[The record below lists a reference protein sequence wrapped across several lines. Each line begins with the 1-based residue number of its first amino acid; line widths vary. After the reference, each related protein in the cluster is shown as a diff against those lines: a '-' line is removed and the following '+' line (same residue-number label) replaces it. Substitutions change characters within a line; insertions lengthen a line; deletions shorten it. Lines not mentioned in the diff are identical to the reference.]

1 MKRFIE
7 IDPWKIIQNGFDEK
21 NNEIYESLMSLGN
34 GHMGMRGNLEE
45 NFTGNTL
52 KGTYV
57 AGVYYP
63 DKTRV
68 GWWKNGYPEYFAK
81 VLNSTNLIGID
92 IKIDNVTVDLN
103 KTLPIEFKR
112 ELDMQSGTLKRSFKL
127 NINNKKF
134 KIEVIRFLSMQA
146 IELGAI
152 NYSIT
157 SLDNYADI
165 EINSYLDGNVTNKD
179 SNYDEYFWEEI
190 NTEDKLITLKT
201 KKLDFKVTSSM
212 GNVVNKDIDSEL
224 NSSSL
229 YTSETFSYNLKKD
242 ETITLHKFI
251 TVVTNRDYNDYE
263 LNSKAK
269 ENIKNAINLGF
280 DSLLKNHI
288 QAWIDIWASSDI
300 LIEGDDVAQQGIR
313 FNIFHL
319 MQTYHGHDARLNI
332 GPKGF
337 TGEKYGGSTYWDT
350 EAYCLPFYLSTSDKN
365 VSKNLLEYRYKHL
378 DRAIENAQKL
388 GLDGALYPMV
398 TMNGEECHN
407 EWEITFEEI
416 HRNGAIAYA
425 IYNYINYTGDIDY
438 LNTKGLN
445 VLIEIAKFWADR
457 VHYSENKKQYVMHGV
472 TGPNEYENNI
482 NNNWYTSKI
491 AIWTMKYAIESME
504 YVKETDLN
512 SYNELLN
519 KIKFNENETVKW
531 QDIIDNMYFGYDK
544 EKGIF
549 LQQDGYL
556 DKEQLLVSDIPEN
569 ELPLVHN
576 WSWDKILRSPF
587 IKQADVLQGMFLF
600 EDEFTHTEMKNNF
613 DYYEPRT
620 VHESSLS
627 PCIYSIIA
635 GDIGYE
641 EKAYELYLRT
651 SRLDLE
657 NYNSDTED
665 GLHITSMA
673 GTWMSIIYGFGRFRI
688 KNNKITL
695 NPFTPE
701 NWNSYSFKILFRDN
715 LLSVTVKKEEIEILL
730 EKGTNFDILVYNK
743 EYKID
748 SNSPLIVKI
757 K

>member
-1 MKRFIE
+1 MKAGAKLKKYIN
-7 IDPWKIIQNGFDEK
+7 IDPWKIIQDGFDKE

-45 NFTGNTL
+45 KYSGKSL

-57 AGVYYP
+57 AGIYYP

-92 IKIDNVTVDLN
+92 VTIDNELIDLKKN
-103 KTLPIEFKR
+103 QPIEFLR
-112 ELDMQSGTLKRSFKL
+112 ELDMKKGILTRIFKL
-127 NINNKKF
+127 IVNNKTF
-134 KIEVIRFLSMQA
+134 EIEVIRFLSMQS
-146 IELGAI
+146 IELGCI

-157 SLDNYADI
+157 AIDSDAQIKFD
-165 EINSYLDGNVTNKD
+165 SYLNGNITNVD
-179 SNYDEYFWEEI
+179 ANYDEYFWEEI
-190 NTEDKLITLKT
+190 NVSDRFITLKT
-201 KKLDFKVTSSM
+201 KKLDFKVTSGM
-212 GNVVNKDIDSEL
+212 GNIINKDINSTLSL
-224 NSSSL
+224 NKL
-229 YTSETFSYNLKKD
+229 YTAETFEYNLSKG
-242 ETITLHKFI
+242 ENITLNKFF
-251 TVVTNRDYNDYE
+251 TVTTNRDYLDTE
-263 LNSKAK
+263 IISKAK
-269 ENIKNAINLGF
+269 ENIKTAINTGF
-280 DSLLKNHI
+280 DKLLSNHI
-288 QAWIDIWASSDI
+288 EAFEKIWESSDI
-300 LIEGDDVAQQGIR
+300 VIEGDDLAQQGIR

-350 EAYCLPFYLSTSDKN
+350 EAYCLPFYLSTTDSQ
-365 VSKNLLEYRYKHL
+365 VSKNLLEYRYNHL
-378 DRAIENAQKL
+378 SKAVENSRKL

-425 IYNYINYTGDIDY
+425 IYNYINYTGDKEY

-445 VLIEIAKFWADR
+445 VLIEISRFYASR
-457 VHYSENKKQYVMHGV
+457 VHYSDNKKQYVMHGV
-472 TGPNEYENNI
+472 TGPNEYENNV

-491 AIWTMKYAIESME
+491 AVFTMKYTIESLE
-504 YVKETDLN
+504 YVKELDLA
-512 SYNELLN
+512 SYEDLLN
-519 KIKFNENETVKW
+519 KINFSNDEVKKW
-531 QDIIDNMYFGYDK
+531 KNIIENMYFGFDK

-556 DKEQLLVSDIPEN
+556 DKEQLLVSDIPKE

-587 IKQADVLQGMFLF
+587 IKQADVLQGIFLF
-600 EDEFTHTEMKNNF
+600 EDEFSQDEKKINF

-641 EKAYELYLRT
+641 EKAYELY
-651 SRLDLE
+651 
-657 NYNSDTED
+657 
-665 GLHITSMA
+665 
-673 GTWMSIIYGFGRFRI
+673 
-688 KNNKITL
+688 
-695 NPFTPE
+695 
-701 NWNSYSFKILFRDN
+701 
-715 LLSVTVKKEEIEILL
+715 
-730 EKGTNFDILVYNK
+730 
-743 EYKID
+743 
-748 SNSPLIVKI
+748 
-757 K
+757 

>member
-1 MKRFIE
+1 MKKYIN
-7 IDPWKIIQNGFDEK
+7 IDPWKIIQDGFDKE

-45 NFTGNTL
+45 KYSGKSL

-57 AGVYYP
+57 AGIYYP

-92 IKIDNVTVDLN
+92 ITIDNELIDIEKN
-103 KTLPIEFKR
+103 QPIEFLR
-112 ELDMQSGTLKRSFKL
+112 ELDMKKGILTRFFKL
-127 NINNKKF
+127 IINNKTF
-134 KIEVIRFLSMQA
+134 EIEVIRFLSMQS
-146 IELGAI
+146 IELGCI
-152 NYSIT
+152 SYSIT
-157 SLDNYADI
+157 AINNNA
-165 EINSYLDGNVTNKD
+165 EIKFDSYLDGNITNVD
-179 SNYDEYFWEEI
+179 ANYDEYFWEEI
-190 NTEDKLITLKT
+190 NVSDKFITLKT
-201 KKLDFKVTSSM
+201 KKLDFKVTSGM
-212 GNVVNKDIDSEL
+212 GNVIDKDINSTLFL
-224 NSSSL
+224 NKL
-229 YTSETFSYNLKKD
+229 YTAETFEYNLSKG
-242 ETITLHKFI
+242 ESITLNKFF
-251 TVVTNRDYNDYE
+251 TVTTNRDYSDTE
-263 LNSKAK
+263 IISKAK
-269 ENIKNAINLGF
+269 DNIENAINTGF
-280 DSLLKNHI
+280 DKLLNNHI
-288 QAWIDIWASSDI
+288 QAFKKIWESSDI
-300 LIEGDDVAQQGIR
+300 IIEGDDVAQQGIR

-350 EAYCLPFYLSTSDKN
+350 EAYCLPFYLSTTDNK
-365 VSKNLLEYRYKHL
+365 VSKNLLEYRYNHL
-378 DRAIENAQKL
+378 NKAIENSRNL

-425 IYNYINYTGDIDY
+425 IYNYINYTGDKEY

-445 VLIEIAKFWADR
+445 VLIEISRFYASR

-472 TGPNEYENNI
+472 TGPNEYENNV

-491 AIWTMKYAIESME
+491 AIFTMKYTIESLD
-504 YVKETDLN
+504 YVKKLDLTN
-512 SYNELLN
+512 YENLLN
-519 KIKFNENETVKW
+519 KINFSNDEIKKW
-531 QDIIDNMYFGYDK
+531 NDIIENMYFGFDK
-544 EKGIF
+544 ERGIF

-556 DKEQLLVSDIPEN
+556 DKEQLLVSDIPKE

-587 IKQADVLQGMFLF
+587 IKQADVLQGIFLF
-600 EDEFTHTEMKNNF
+600 EDEFSQDEKKINF

-657 NYNSDTED
+657 NYNSDTKD

-673 GTWMSIIYGFGRFRI
+673 GTWMSIIYGFARFRI
-688 KNNKITL
+688 KNDKLQL
-695 NPFTPE
+695 NPFIPKK
-701 NWNSYSFKILFRDN
+701 WNSYSFKILFRDN
-715 LLSVTVKKEEIEILL
+715 LLLITVNKENIEIIL
-730 EKGTNFDILVYNK
+730 EKGNSLDILVHNKNYN
-743 EYKID
+743 I
-748 SNSPLIVKI
+748 SNIKPLII
-757 K
+757 

>member
-45 NFTGNTL
+45 KFTGNTL
-52 KGTYV
+52 KGTYI

-92 IKIDNVTVDLN
+92 IIIDNISIDLN

-112 ELDMQSGTLKRSFKL
+112 ELDMKSGTLKRTFKL
-127 NINNKKF
+127 KLNNKNF
-134 KIEVIRFLSMQA
+134 EIEVIRFLSMQA

-152 NYSIT
+152 SYSIT
-157 SLDNYADI
+157 SLDNSSDV
-165 EINSYLDGNVTNKD
+165 EIKSYLDGNVTNKD

-212 GNVVNKDIDSEL
+212 GNVINKNIYSKLD
-224 NSSSL
+224 SSSL
-229 YTSETFSYNLKKD
+229 YTSETFNYNLKKE

-251 TVVTNRDYNDYE
+251 TVVTNRDYNDNE
-263 LNSKAK
+263 LNQTAK
-269 ENIKNAINLGF
+269 ENIKTAINFGF
-280 DSLLKNHI
+280 DSLLENHI
-288 QAWIDIWASSDI
+288 EAWKNIWTSSDI
-300 LIEGDDVAQQGIR
+300 IIEGDDIAQQGIR

-350 EAYCLPFYLSTSDKN
+350 EAYCLPFYLSTSDKS

-378 DRAIENAQKL
+378 EKAIENAQKL

-425 IYNYINYTGDIDY
+425 IYNYINYTGDTDY
-438 LNTKGLN
+438 LNTKGLT
-445 VLIEIAKFWADR
+445 VLIEIARFWADR
-457 VHYSENKKQYVMHGV
+457 VHFSESKKQYVMHGV
-472 TGPNEYENNI
+472 TGPNEYENNV
-482 NNNWYTSKI
+482 NNNWYTSKM
-491 AIWTMKYAIESME
+491 AIWTMKYTIESMK
-504 YVKETDLN
+504 YVKETDLE
-512 SYNELLN
+512 SYNNLLN
-519 KIKFNENETVKW
+519 IINFNKNETAKW
-531 QDIIDNMYFGYDK
+531 QDIIDNMYFGYDA

-556 DKEQLLVSDIPEN
+556 DKEQLLVSDIPES

-587 IKQADVLQGMFLF
+587 IKQADVLQGMFFF
-600 EDEFTHTEMKNNF
+600 EDEFSKDEMKINF

-635 GDIGYE
+635 GNIGYE

-657 NYNSDTED
+657 NYNSDSED

-673 GTWMSIIYGFGRFRI
+673 GTWMSVIYGFGRFRI
-688 KNNKITL
+688 KNNQITL
-695 NPFTPE
+695 NPFTPK
-701 NWNSYSFKILFRDN
+701 NWKSYSFKILFRDN
-715 LLSVTVKKEEIEILL
+715 LLSVTVKKEEIEILM
-730 EKGTNFDILVYNK
+730 EKGSNLDILVYDK

-748 SNSPLIVKI
+748 NNTPLIVKI